1 MADISKVKLPNGNSY
16 DIKDS
21 VARNAT
27 GTLTNLL
34 TTSKNDLVSAINE
47 VYAMSSAPE
56 EATGGVVI
64 VQLNNSNLTASL
76 TPAEIL
82 AQRSQ
87 GKCVYAFDESTG
99 LQYSFVKYDGT
110 SGTVYFAVSTIPD
123 DSFAMELHMV
133 AIRPNK
139 SYESYLDQARC
150 LDIQVD
156 ENINELQFE
165 WQ

>member
-1 MADISKVKLPNGNSY
+1 MADVSNITTPKGTYNL
-16 DIKDS
+16 KDAS
-21 VARNAT
+21 ARSMI
-27 GTLTNLL
+27 GTLNNLS
-34 TTSKNDLVSAINE
+34 TASKGDLVAAINE

-56 EATGGVVI
+56 EAVGGIVI
-64 VQLNNSNLTASL
+64 VQLNSSNLTASL
-76 TPAEIL
+76 TPTEIL

-110 SGTVYFAVSTIPD
+110 SGTVYFSVSTIPD

-156 ENINELQFE
+156 ENINELQLE